1 MLALAFTETAL
12 NEAALRHVV
21 AALEAAQACGDVT
34 AEFWAL
40 RRSSMV
46 HAAMGDTQRGL
57 ELGRRA
63 LDLARTVDD
72 SEAGFAAL
80 NNLGDTCQVVAREQR
95 TPGLDAD
102 AGLHEARDYMLEAVE
117 LPTRMVMR
125 METVARNN
133 MVGITTDV
141 GEYADAR
148 EQGKLAKL
156 IAKTNGYRNLEVT
169 IDVQMADVVKAG
181 GGLTLATSMMDAQL
195 AHFEAN
201 TDPLIRLANRRA
213 LDGNLPS
220 LMSRAADDEQPLCVA
235 MVDFDHFKVVND
247 VHGHAT
253 GDLVLLA
260 MAEILRAATRWARLR
275 PNSWSRR
282 GPTACPGSACR
293 EASARPGSTECHATS
308 VQHQLSKMCSGRAVE
323 GQGIHRR
330 AYTEGHAQKRT
341 GRHSGNQSSAS
352 RAR

>member
-1 MLALAFTETAL
+1 
-12 NEAALRHVV
+12 
-21 AALEAAQACGDVT
+21 
-34 AEFWAL
+34 
-40 RRSSMV
+40 
-46 HAAMGDTQRGL
+46 
-57 ELGRRA
+57 
-63 LDLARTVDD
+63 
-72 SEAGFAAL
+72 
-80 NNLGDTCQVVAREQR
+80 
-95 TPGLDAD
+95 
-102 AGLHEARDYMLEAVE
+102 
-117 LPTRMVMR
+117 
-125 METVARNN
+125 
-133 MVGITTDV
+133 MVGIMTDV
-141 GEYADAR
+141 GEYAEAR

-169 IDVQMADVVKAG
+169 IDVQLADVVKAG

-235 MVDFDHFKVVND
+235 MVDFDHFKVND

-253 GDLVLLA
+253 GDLVLLP
-260 MAEILRAATRWARLR
+260 MAEILRAATRSAWLR

-293 EASARPGSTECHATS
+293 EASARPGSTECHATC

-341 GRHSGNQSSAS
+341 GRPFGQPVLRVARSLAAGSIRSEVHICGLREQQQTHERDHAQRDEVQAEGPRSACC
-352 RAR
+352 RYQ